1 MSGGALDLRPP
12 VFVVA
17 AGKGAWSMASA
28 ISLDFAQ
35 GVVAGTRFGTAEL
48 PPGLEWFDASHPF
61 PNAASEAAG
70 RRALAIAAQC
80 GARGSLLVLLSGG
93 ASSMLAVPAP
103 TLTLA
108 DKGVTSRALMNAGAP
123 ISDLNCVRKHLSA
136 VKGGRLAAVAGR
148 TTTLA
153 LSDVHGPVADDP
165 SVIGSGPTVAD
176 PTTREEALAIVRRAG
191 VAATIPAPVL
201 AYLERGVDETPK
213 PGDRRLSEASY
224 RVIGNRHAAMEG
236 AAQAARAR
244 GYAVRMIEEATSGEA
259 REAGEAFVANGLRD
273 AGASEPARDV
283 PVCIIASGETTV
295 HVRGTG
301 RGGRNQEFALAA
313 IPMLDPLARSGA
325 AVVVASAGTDGIDGP
340 TDAAGAVADSSSGER
355 ARRAGLDWAAALQS
369 NGAYDFFDPL
379 GDLLLWGPTGTNVG
393 DVHVM
398 LIGNP

>member
-1 MSGGALDLRPP
+1 
-12 VFVVA
+12 
-17 AGKGAWSMASA
+17 MASA

-136 VKGGRLAAVAGR
+136 VKGGRLAAAAGR

-201 AYLERGVDETPK
+201 AYLERGLDETPK

-224 RVIGNRHAAMEG
+224 RVIGNRHAAMDG

-273 AGASEPARDV
+273 AAASGPAREV

-313 IPMLDPLARSGA
+313 IPDARSPRAFRG
-325 AVVVASAGTDGIDGP
+325 GCRR
-340 TDAAGAVADSSSGER
+340 GER
-355 ARRAGLDWAAALQS
+355 GDRWDRRPNRRRRGGSRFVVRRARPARGPGLGRRARGRTARTTSSIRSAICS
-369 NGAYDFFDPL
+369 CGVRPERMSE
-379 GDLLLWGPTGTNVG
+379 TCT
-393 DVHVM
+393 
-398 LIGNP
+398 

>member
-1 MSGGALDLRPP
+1 M
-12 VFVVA
+12 
-17 AGKGAWSMASA
+17 
-28 ISLDFAQ
+28 
-35 GVVAGTRFGTAEL
+35 
-48 PPGLEWFDASHPF
+48 
-61 PNAASEAAG
+61 
-70 RRALAIAAQC
+70 
-80 GARGSLLVLLSGG
+80 LLSGG

-136 VKGGRLAAVAGR
+136 VKGGRLAAAAGR

-273 AGASEPARDV
+273 AGASGPATRG
-283 PVCIIASGETTV
+283 SRL
-295 HVRGTG
+295 HHRVR
-301 RGGRNQEFALAA
+301 RNDR
-313 IPMLDPLARSGA
+313 PRSW
-325 AVVVASAGTDGIDGP
+325 D
-340 TDAAGAVADSSSGER
+340 R
-355 ARRAGLDWAAALQS
+355 ARRPESGIRAGGYSHARSPRAFR
-369 NGAYDFFDPL
+369 GRCRRGER
-379 GDLLLWGPTGTNVG
+379 GDRW
-393 DVHVM
+393 D
-398 LIGNP
+398 